1 MLSRLQSATSP
12 VDATESFILG
22 LQSHEWISC
31 WRLMCVARSDVLCL
45 PSWESDGEKSR
56 NSSSSSCCHKH
67 GTEMEDILIS
77 KVGGYSFFFYLKLQ
91 SLSCHGFFHV
101 NLAVWFSSVTQLIPA
116 FLVLDKST
124 GCVAVNMESSYVIQ
138 RLIKALLR
146 NYQSD

>member
-1 MLSRLQSATSP
+1 
-12 VDATESFILG
+12 
-22 LQSHEWISC
+22 
-31 WRLMCVARSDVLCL
+31 
-45 PSWESDGEKSR
+45 
-56 NSSSSSCCHKH
+56 
-67 GTEMEDILIS
+67 MEDILIS

-138 RLIKALLR
+138 RLIKGIVEKLPERLTASV
-146 NYQSD
+146 QEDAAWWSADGDDGDT

>member
-1 MLSRLQSATSP
+1 
-12 VDATESFILG
+12 
-22 LQSHEWISC
+22 
-31 WRLMCVARSDVLCL
+31 
-45 PSWESDGEKSR
+45 
-56 NSSSSSCCHKH
+56 
-67 GTEMEDILIS
+67 MEDILIS
-77 KVGGYSFFFYLKLQ
+77 KVGGYSFIFYLKLQ